1 MVFSALAAMGLVLA
15 AWTAHAA
22 PNDEAT
28 ISVQIP
34 VGDRRAWQ
42 DLTYRRI
49 PPNTVKF
56 SSSGLSI
63 AVRSSASPLI
73 HPLQTPRRVKKVIVR
88 LEVAGNLAKPAEAAK
103 WDEDSQ
109 FRLGL
114 VVDGD
119 KRLTG
124 LSRALAPDWVKRL
137 FSLAQNG
144 GSIDR
149 ILFLMMGRP
158 PAKIGDRRLHPSS
171 DLIEERIAWLADGGR
186 GTRSLEAV
194 LDTPL
199 PVSALWISADGDDTR
214 SDYALRI
221 ESIELE

>member
-1 MVFSALAAMGLVLA
+1 M
-15 AWTAHAA
+15 
-22 PNDEAT
+22 
-28 ISVQIP
+28 
-34 VGDRRAWQ
+34 
-42 DLTYRRI
+42 TYRRI
-49 PPNTVKF
+49 PPNAVEF

-73 HPLQTPRRVKKVIVR
+73 HALRAPRRIKKVIVR
-88 LEVAGNLAKPAEAAK
+88 LEVAGILAKPAEAAK

-114 VVDGD
+114 VVNGD

-137 FSLAQNG
+137 FSLAPNG
-144 GSIDR
+144 GGVDR

-158 PAKIGDRRLHPSS
+158 PARIGDKRLHPNSG
-171 DLIEERIAWLADGGR
+171 LIEERIVWLAVDGR
-186 GTRSLEAV
+186 GTRVLEA
-194 LDTPL
+194 DINPPL
-199 PVSALWISADGDDTR
+199 PVSALWISADGDDTG
-214 SDYALRI
+214 SAYALRI

>member
-1 MVFSALAAMGLVLA
+1 VIFSVLATMGLAFA
-15 AWTAHAA
+15 AQMAHAA
-22 PNDEAT
+22 PIRA
-28 ISVQIP
+28 QIP
-34 VGDRRAWQ
+34 VDDRGAWQ

-49 PPNTVKF
+49 PPNAVEF
-56 SSSGLSI
+56 SSSGMSI

-73 HPLQTPRRVKKVIVR
+73 HALRAPRRIKRVIVR
-88 LEVAGNLAKPAEAAK
+88 LKLAGNLAKPAEAAK

-119 KRLTG
+119 KRLRG

-144 GSIDR
+144 GGVDR
-149 ILFLMMGRP
+149 ILFLMIGRS
-158 PAKIGDRRLHPSS
+158 PAKIGDSRLHPSS
-171 DLIEERIAWLADGGR
+171 DLIEERITWLAGDGR
-186 GTRSLEAV
+186 GTRVLEAD
-194 LDTPL
+194 LDPPL
-199 PVSALWISADGDDTR
+199 PVSALWISADGDDTG
-214 SDYALRI
+214 SSYALRI